1 MLRLVRG
8 GRLVT
13 VRATLP
19 GARDESVLLRVAL
32 DGPEGCV
39 GALPEYGMG
48 TDVAVY
54 SFFGNYLSAWLRARD
69 FNAFFGLHT
78 IW

>member
-1 MLRLVRG
+1 M
-8 GRLVT
+8 
-13 VRATLP
+13 RATLP

-32 DGPEGCV
+32 DGPEGYV
-39 GALPEYGMG
+39 GALPKNGMG
-48 TDVAVY
+48 TDAAVC

-69 FNAFFGLHT
+69 FNAFFWLHT